1 MHIFLTLFFAIPA
14 IADLILTIPLL
25 MNFFG
30 FQIPTWNIP
39 GYPVLLLAG
48 VIISVVIYFILL
60 INIIA
65 TFAHRKHPIQKFF
78 IRLFK
83 QHRQI
88 IVVSATLSISTFL
101 ILFVPSVFPW
111 LVTDKYDVSFSAM
124 LLIKLLV
131 ITIITG
137 SIKYIP
143 PQKGILALSAIAL
156 TIIAGFVIWG
166 CIGLIQEFMPRE
178 YNTFTLDNTKGKY
191 IVNYDGDYW
200 VTYYEVRSVC
210 QPKQECREVLEKRG
224 NTSITESPVDL
235 KPFIDKSVRIKG
247 TFQPINNQVEGNNK
261 QLCIGTGWQKKCSVS
276 TGPGVWHSS
285 PLKIEQI
292 EADN

>member
-1 MHIFLTLFFAIPA
+1 MKYILSILFAIPA
-14 IADLILTIPLL
+14 VADIMVTIPLL
-25 MNFFG
+25 MSFFG

-39 GYPVLLLAG
+39 GYPALLLAG

-65 TFAHRKHPIQKFF
+65 TFIHKKHRLQKFF
-78 IRLFK
+78 ITLFK

-88 IVVSATLSISTFL
+88 LIVSATLSISTFL

-111 LVTDKYDVSFSAM
+111 LITDSYDISFSAM

-166 CIGLIQEFMPRE
+166 CIGLLQEFTPQQ
-178 YNTFTLDNTKGKY
+178 YNTFALNDSKAKY
-191 IVNYDGDYW
+191 IINYDGDYW
-200 VTYYEVRSVC
+200 VTY
-210 QPKQECREVLEKRG
+210 
-224 NTSITESPVDL
+224 SIL
-235 KPFIDKSVRIKG
+235 K
-247 TFQPINNQVEGNNK
+247 T
-261 QLCIGTGWQKKCSVS
+261 KC
-276 TGPGVWHSS
+276 H
-285 PLKIEQI
+285 I
-292 EADN
+292 